1 MCVYLSLQLWDSF
14 RDGAPC
20 PPPPPGSSKGPLITV
35 LNKPGLS
42 LTPTCCVYFCTGCH
56 NSVQGGSS
64 AWGWKPSGAPRPGS
78 HQSFQKTQQCPF
90 LTPWTLQEVPFME
103 RRAGFIYLSRQQCS
117 DQEKKKKKNQSLTRS
132 AAGRRFVPSGVTS
145 LSQREPSIPQGLM
158 SAQALQPG
166 SCKRHPSALAGK
178 PETLP
183 PGTTRTEQINGDSYC
198 S

>member
-1 MCVYLSLQLWDSF
+1 MCVFKSPAMGQFQGWGAMSPSTSRQLQRTPHHCIEQTGSQPNAHLLCVLLYRVPQLSAGRKFCLGLEALQSPLPWLTPKLPENPTMPISHTLDPSGSTIHGTEGQGLF
-14 RDGAPC
+14 TS
-20 PPPPPGSSKGPLITV
+20 PGSSAQI
-35 LNKPGLS
+35 
-42 LTPTCCVYFCTGCH
+42 
-56 NSVQGGSS
+56 
-64 AWGWKPSGAPRPGS
+64 R
-78 HQSFQKTQQCPF
+78 
-90 LTPWTLQEVPFME
+90 
-103 RRAGFIYLSRQQCS
+103 
-117 DQEKKKKKNQSLTRS
+117 KKKNQSLTRS

-166 SCKRHPSALAGK
+166 SCKRHPSALASK

>member
-1 MCVYLSLQLWDSF
+1 MCVLKSPAMGQFQGWGAVFPSTSRQLQRTPHHCIEQTGSQPNAHLLCVLLYRVPQLSAGRKFCLGLEALQS
-14 RDGAPC
+14 
-20 PPPPPGSSKGPLITV
+20 PPPR
-35 LNKPGLS
+35 
-42 LTPTCCVYFCTGCH
+42 LTPKLPENPTMPISHTLD
-56 NSVQGGSS
+56 
-64 AWGWKPSGAPRPGS
+64 PSGSTIHGTEGRVYLP
-78 HQSFQKTQQCPF
+78 
-90 LTPWTLQEVPFME
+90 LQAAVL
-103 RRAGFIYLSRQQCS
+103 RSG
-117 DQEKKKKKNQSLTRS
+117 KKKKNQSLTRS